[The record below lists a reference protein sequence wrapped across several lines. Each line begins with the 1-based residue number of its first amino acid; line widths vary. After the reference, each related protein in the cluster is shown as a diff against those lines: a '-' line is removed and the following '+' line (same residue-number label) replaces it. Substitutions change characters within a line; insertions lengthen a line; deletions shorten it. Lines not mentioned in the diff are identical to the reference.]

1 MDKLN
6 RDQRSRNMSAVK
18 SRNTKPE
25 LVVRKFLAKAGVKYR
40 CNVRDLPGKPDIAIK
55 KYNLALDVH
64 GCFWHGHDGC
74 KKAKLPSSNTDFWT
88 EKIKANKLRDTR
100 TRLALQSIGFTYY
113 VIWECELS
121 AVEPPVLKEFIQTYF
136 LRKQNLN

>member
-6 RDQRSRNMSAVK
+6 RAQRSRNMSAVK

-40 CNVRDLPGKPDIAIK
+40 CNVADLPGKPDIAIK
-55 KYNLALDVH
+55 KYHLALDVH

-74 KKAKLPSSNTDFWT
+74 KKAKLPSSNIDFWT
-88 EKIKANKLRDTR
+88 AKIQANKLRDTR
-100 TRLALQSIGFTYY
+100 TSLALQSIGFSYY

-121 AVEPPVLKEFIQTYF
+121 AVEPIVLKEFVQTYF
-136 LRKQNLN
+136 SRKQN

>member
-100 TRLALQSIGFTYY
+100 T
-113 VIWECELS
+113 IWRFR
-121 AVEPPVLKEFIQTYF
+121 A
-136 LRKQNLN
+136 